1 MALLQLFVLMTKSA
15 TTTAS
20 SETMVDMCVINEYV
34 PRNASGSMDLVG
46 DRPRHMA
53 CVLDTAFLRVSLQ
66 AAGLGPH
73 ARSTSSSSA
82 IHRYN
87 RSSGFSELE
96 ISLIVALNDNDI
108 LPRILLCKVA
118 MKVARPAPRTR
129 TRTRAPWGGSTL
141 ANPFSRIGLGLS
153 PYYDSASKSAKIL
166 GPKAQSYSTSS

>member
-1 MALLQLFVLMTKSA
+1 
-15 TTTAS
+15 
-20 SETMVDMCVINEYV
+20 
-34 PRNASGSMDLVG
+34 MDLVGLGAGPG

-82 IHRYN
+82 IHSYN

-129 TRTRAPWGGSTL
+129 TRTRTRALGWIHACESVFK
-141 ANPFSRIGLGLS
+141 NWSR
-153 PYYDSASKSAKIL
+153 
-166 GPKAQSYSTSS
+166 AQSIL